1 MYPAK
6 QFFLGLTLRERILL
20 IAFLTTLLL
29 LWALALLRGLQS
41 NIAGLNLAGQQL
53 EEQSRQ
59 LQRADEVQS
68 RLSEALTTLDS
79 TRTYSATQLVG
90 KIDQLLSQE
99 LGVRRYDLST
109 ANTQDSDIFASH
121 VVRLRIDNGNL
132 SDLVR
137 FNQLLQQENPYI
149 VLTQFQIASR
159 QSDPRLLD
167 ASFEISSIELKANIG
182 Q

>member
-1 MYPAK
+1 MHPAK

-20 IAFLTTLLL
+20 IAFLATMLV
-29 LWALALLRGLQS
+29 LWALVIFRGLQS
-41 NIAGLNLAGQQL
+41 NIAGLSLAGQQL
-53 EEQSRQ
+53 EDQERQ
-59 LQRADEVQS
+59 LQRADEVQV

-90 KIDQLLSQE
+90 KIDQVARE
-99 LGVRRYDLST
+99 LGVPRYDLST
-109 ANTQDSDIFASH
+109 ATTQDSDIFASH
-121 VVRLRIDNGNL
+121 AVRLRIDNGNL
-132 SDLVR
+132 NDLLR
-137 FNQLLQQENPYI
+137 FNQVLQQENPYI